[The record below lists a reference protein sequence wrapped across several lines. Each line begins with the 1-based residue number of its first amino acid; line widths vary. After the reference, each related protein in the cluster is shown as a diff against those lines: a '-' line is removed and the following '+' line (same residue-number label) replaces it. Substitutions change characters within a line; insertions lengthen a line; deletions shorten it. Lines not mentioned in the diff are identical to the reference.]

1 MALVPIGG
9 QLAKVSR
16 VHGVGFGVLRF
27 TARLSKKLE
36 DIVLLDV

>member
-27 TARLSKKLE
+27 TALLGTAFE
-36 DIVLLDV
+36 DA

>member
-16 VHGVGFGVLRF
+16 VRGFGFGVF
-27 TARLSKKLE
+27 KVFSFPGMAFE
-36 DIVLLDV
+36 G